1 MLGVVVEYYRKI
13 ATADKRLSS
22 TLGPRAATGIRDA
35 GYILPRISVPR
46 NTVNSKDRVPLY
58 YSVDDDPA
66 SLEAEGFSFER
77 RIGGSLVY
85 TTPRKR

>member
-1 MLGVVVEYYRKI
+1 
-13 ATADKRLSS
+13 
-22 TLGPRAATGIRDA
+22 
-35 GYILPRISVPR
+35 
-46 NTVNSKDRVPLY
+46 VPLY

>member
-1 MLGVVVEYYRKI
+1 ML
-13 ATADKRLSS
+13 DLN
-22 TLGPRAATGIRDA
+22 A
-35 GYILPRISVPR
+35 GFELPRISVPR
-46 NTVNSKDRVPLY
+46 NRVNSEDRVPLS